1 MGYEWCCE
9 RVVSIRGAG
18 MRIRLW
24 LGLTIV
30 ALAAL
35 LAPALAAAAPPPND
49 DRADARNVSLPT
61 TVGGTVVGA
70 TREQDDPGSFCA
82 PEAGTVWYRIHTA
95 REGRVIVNL
104 QAGGTMDA
112 VVDVYRVRRS
122 QLDQTEC
129 DTTGDDGRTAFDF
142 PVSAD
147 QTYLVR
153 VSRRF
158 NSTADS

>member
-1 MGYEWCCE
+1 
-9 RVVSIRGAG
+9 
-18 MRIRLW
+18 MRIRLL

-35 LAPALAAAAPPPND
+35 LAPALAAAAPPND
-49 DRADARNVSLPT
+49 NRSDARNVSLPSTVNGT
-61 TVGGTVVGA
+61 TVGA
-70 TREQDDPGSFCA
+70 TREPGEPFSGCA
-82 PEAGTVWYRIHTA
+82 SEAGTVWYRIHTT

-104 QAGGTMDA
+104 QANGTLDA

-122 QLDQTEC
+122 QLDQVEC
-129 DTTGDDGRTAFDF
+129 DTTGDNGRSAFDF
-142 PVSAD
+142 DVGAD

-158 NSTADS
+158 NSSS